1 MILQN
6 IDELKE
12 NNYPVLII
20 GSGPA
25 GLTLALELEKKNIK
39 TVIIE
44 AGGEEYNNKSQ
55 SFYKINTEGVALKD
69 ISNSRLRQFGG
80 TSAIWGG
87 WCKPLSDLDF
97 KNFGLNSNQIKKY
110 QKEACEIL
118 SIENSFRE
126 FYN

>member
-20 GSGPA
+20 GSGPVA
-25 GLTLALELEKKNIK
+25 NFSTQLEKNIK

-55 SFYKINTEGVALKD
+55 SFYKINTEGVALQD
-69 ISNSRLRQFGG
+69 ID
-80 TSAIWGG
+80 
-87 WCKPLSDLDF
+87 K
-97 KNFGLNSNQIKKY
+97 
-110 QKEACEIL
+110 
-118 SIENSFRE
+118 
-126 FYN
+126 

>member
-44 AGGEEYNNKSQ
+44 AGGEEYDNKSQ
-55 SFYKINTEGVALKD
+55 SFYKINTEGVALKIYQIVD
-69 ISNSRLRQFGG
+69 FDNWWYQCDL
-80 TSAIWGG
+80 G
-87 WCKPLSDLDF
+87 WLV
-97 KNFGLNSNQIKKY
+97 
-110 QKEACEIL
+110 
-118 SIENSFRE
+118 
-126 FYN
+126 